1 MNIEDYAFGRMSI
14 SGSRF
19 SSDVIIFPERVRSPW
34 WRGEGHYLQVK
45 DIEDILEY
53 RPEVLI
59 IGTGYYGQMR
69 VAAEVEEK
77 LKELNIEYYIVDSRE
92 GTKLYN
98 SIEKERKVGAFHL
111 TC

>member
-1 MNIEDYAFGRMSI
+1 MNIEDYNFGKMRV
-14 SGSRF
+14 SGNSF
-19 SSDVIIFPERVRSPW
+19 TSDVIIFPERVRSPW
-34 WRGEGHYLQVK
+34 WRERGHLLQLR

-59 IGTGYYGQMR
+59 IGTGYYGQMK

-77 LKELNIEYYIVDSRE
+77 LKEMNIEYHIADSRE
-92 GTKLYN
+92 GAKLYN
-98 SIEKERKVGAFHL
+98 SIDKERKVGAFHL